1 VSKNSIKERI
11 ARNEERISEMYSSLK
26 EIKDNCNN
34 ILVNIEKLEKH
45 VNEEISD
52 INKRISNQEET
63 IISFKI
69 TQKVLIFLAGVLT
82 TGFIGLLFDL
92 IRRSLL

>member
-1 VSKNSIKERI
+1 MSKNSIKERI
-11 ARNEERISEMYSSLK
+11 ARSEERISEMYSSLK